1 MSPKNVHEKSPKKRT
16 SSGQKC
22 PRDVTKSVHKMSPL
36 LSTRS
41 HPLCPRDVCH
51 PVLNFNF
58 HLLPKSI
65 RDGFKKNQI
74 CHKSP
79 CVPWKKGGKYWSSLP
94 IQNRLNV
101 RYRYF
106 MHICRS
112 YVICISGV
120 VYYYYLILH
129 TLQMFYP

>member
-1 MSPKNVHEKSPKKRT
+1 MKNQFKAFSPQKRRKFYP
-16 SSGQKC
+16 S
-22 PRDVTKSVHKMSPL
+22 DL
-36 LSTRS
+36 
-41 HPLCPRDVCH
+41 
-51 PVLNFNF
+51 VLNFDF

-65 RDGFKKNQI
+65 RDGFKKN
-74 CHKSP
+74 HS

-101 RYRYF
+101 RHRYF